1 MAIQRYKE
9 EFGKT
14 LEEIAKEIGKS
25 KDYVSR
31 LLSVLE
37 LPQEVIEDVQKNKST
52 KDVRA
57 LSEINAIAKKMK
69 KLVMTNFEIENLQKS
84 LYYGLLEHGREWL
97 KREIKRKLSLL
108 EEQEKEKSPIKI
120 KKDKRR
126 GLTINVRI
134 PNLDDEKIK
143 EI

>member
-1 MAIQRYKE
+1 M
-9 EFGKT
+9 
-14 LEEIAKEIGKS
+14 
-25 KDYVSR
+25 
-31 LLSVLE
+31 E

-84 LYYGLLEHGREWL
+84 LYYGLLEHGRKWL
-97 KREIKRKLSLL
+97 KDEIKRLLSL
-108 EEQEKEKSPIKI
+108 QEEKSERPFAI
-120 KKDKRR
+120 KKERKRVVFA
-126 GLTINVRI
+126 INRTK
-134 PNLDDEKIK
+134 LDDEKIK